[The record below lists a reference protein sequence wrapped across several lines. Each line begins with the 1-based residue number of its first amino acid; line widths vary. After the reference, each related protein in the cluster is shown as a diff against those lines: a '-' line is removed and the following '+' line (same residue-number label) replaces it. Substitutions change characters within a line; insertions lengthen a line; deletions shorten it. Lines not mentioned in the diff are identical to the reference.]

1 MTTNLTYDQLKT
13 ILTTDL
19 NIGCPASAD
28 FGDKIALFGLIAY
41 LTNALKQKKPDVD
54 CYKVIRMCTKDRI
67 VEDNLVQA
75 LALITEWLT
84 WNCTKFPNFGIE
96 VKDMPKKIS
105 ALIQDLMP
113 F

>member
-1 MTTNLTYDQLKT
+1 MTINLTYDQLRT
-13 ILTTDL
+13 ILNENL

-41 LTNALKQKKPDVD
+41 LTSALKQKKPDVN
-54 CYKVIRMCTKDRI
+54 CYKVIRMCTKDQV
-67 VEDNLVQA
+67 VEDSLVQA

-84 WNCTKFPNFGIE
+84 WNCTKFPDFGIKA
-96 VKDMPKKIS
+96 KDMPTKIS
-105 ALIQDLMP
+105 ALIHDMMP